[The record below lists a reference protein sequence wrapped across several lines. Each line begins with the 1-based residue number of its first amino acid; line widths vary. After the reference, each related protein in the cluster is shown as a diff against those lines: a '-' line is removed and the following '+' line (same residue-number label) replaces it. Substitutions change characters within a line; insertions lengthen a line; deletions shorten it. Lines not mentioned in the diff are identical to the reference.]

1 MRDYPGIAERYCR
14 DVIAGTVVAG
24 KWTRLACRR
33 HLRDLERAADP
44 TFAYTFSAWHAS
56 DVCDFIEKLPHVE
69 GKWASPTITLEPW
82 QVWLLVCVFGW
93 RRKSDGGRRFE
104 QSYIE
109 VARKNAKSAL
119 TSGVSLYCLTC
130 DGEVGPQIK
139 TAATT
144 GGQARIVF
152 DVASKMARATPDL
165 REAFGLEVM
174 ANSVV
179 CHQNNGSIQP
189 INAKSS
195 TQDGLNPHLTVVDEL
210 HAHKDRSL
218 FDVLRSATGARKNP
232 LMWAITTAGYSTV
245 GVCYEQRDYICKV
258 LEGVVEDD
266 TYFGVIYTLDEGDN
280 PFDERVWPK
289 ANPNLNVSVDIE
301 KMRAYA
307 RQAKN
312 SPASEGEF
320 RTKRLNLW
328 QNSHSTWLSIEQW
341 KACADTALKID
352 DFAGELAWIGI
363 DLADTNDVA
372 ALLIVFEREG
382 VHHAFA
388 RFYLPEDLVEICAHR
403 TTTHYK
409 VWADQGFIT
418 TTKGDFIDHNAIE
431 QDIRALCEAH
441 QVMSIRLE
449 HYGSAQIAAN
459 LMEDGLPVE
468 IVHKKPET
476 YSEPAKLL
484 EAWVEIKKFRFDGN
498 PVLTWMASNC
508 VVDRRVN
515 GSILP
520 KKEHKD
526 SPKKIDGIDALI
538 MAIGAATAGES
549 RSAYDSDDRAE
560 GILHV

>member
-1 MRDYPGIAERYCR
+1 
-14 DVIAGTVVAG
+14 
-24 KWTRLACRR
+24 
-33 HLRDLERAADP
+33 
-44 TFAYTFSAWHAS
+44 
-56 DVCDFIEKLPHVE
+56 
-69 GKWASPTITLEPW
+69 
-82 QVWLLVCVFGW
+82 
-93 RRKSDGGRRFE
+93 
-104 QSYIE
+104 
-109 VARKNAKSAL
+109 
-119 TSGVSLYCLTC
+119 
-130 DGEVGPQIK
+130 
-139 TAATT
+139 
-144 GGQARIVF
+144 
-152 DVASKMARATPDL
+152 
-165 REAFGLEVM
+165 
-174 ANSVV
+174 
-179 CHQNNGSIQP
+179 
-189 INAKSS
+189 
-195 TQDGLNPHLTVVDEL
+195 
-210 HAHKDRSL
+210 
-218 FDVLRSATGARKNP
+218 
-232 LMWAITTAGYSTV
+232 MWMITTAGYSTI
-245 GVCYEQRDYICKV
+245 GVCYEQRDYLCKV

-266 TYFGVIYTLDEGDN
+266 SYFGVIYTLDEGDN
-280 PFDERVWPK
+280 PFDESVWPK

-328 QNSHSTWLSIEQW
+328 QNSHATWLSIENW
-341 KACADTALKID
+341 KSCADTSLKID
-352 DFAGELAWIGI
+352 DFAGELAWIGV

-372 ALLIVFEREG
+372 ALVIVFERDG
-382 VHHAFA
+382 IHHAFA

-441 QVMSIRLE
+441 QIMSIRLE

-459 LMEDGLPVE
+459 LMEDGLPAE

-526 SPKKIDGIDALI
+526 LPKKIDGIDALI

-549 RSAYDSDDRAE
+549 RSAYDFDDRSD